1 MLIGD
6 SQTMTSEAAV
16 LGTPAVRCNTFVR
29 RISYLEEEEF
39 KYNLTYGFLPSDS
52 EAMFQKLQ
60 ELLSMPDLKQE
71 WKRRRAIML
80 ADKIDV
86 TAFFV
91 WFIENYPASAKTMRE
106 NPDYQ
111 YHFK

>member
-16 LGTPAVRCNTFVR
+16 LGTPAIRCNTFVR

-39 KYNLTYGFLPSDS
+39 KYNLTYGFLPTDS
-52 EAMFQKLQ
+52 EAMFGKIE
-60 ELLSMPDLKQE
+60 ELLAMSNLKQE
-71 WKRRRAIML
+71 WQRRREIML
-80 ADKIDV
+80 ANKIDV

-91 WFIENYPASAKTMRE
+91 WFIENYPESTKIMRE

-111 YHFK
+111 YKFK